1 MELKMTQGGCSK
13 PTENMTIMVLTILGS
28 SNNDVRNE
36 KFRENGKYMNKKEEG
51 TTKLS
56 EKLH

>member
-1 MELKMTQGGCSK
+1 MTQGGCSK

-36 KFRENGKYMNKKEEG
+36 KFIENGKYMYKREEG
-51 TTKLS
+51 TTKSL